1 MKRNKKKDR
10 KGIRNIREALKSYQE
25 GLRIYRRGRVIYI
38 LKPGDSIDYGQLLR
52 ENKLKYRRYE
62 GNYAYKGKRS

>member
-10 KGIRNIREALKSYQE
+10 KGIKNIREALKSYQE
-25 GLRIYRRGRVIYI
+25 GLRIYRHGKVIYI

-52 ENKLKYRRYE
+52 QDKLKYRHY
-62 GNYAYKGKRS
+62 GGY